1 MEKEK
6 KWLKVIKPRTKL
18 LDYDFKELF
27 QRKDL
32 IFLFVR
38 REFVAKYK
46 QTILGPAWA
55 IIQPLLTTVVYS
67 LIFGNVAHISSGEV
81 PNFIF
86 YLSGTIIW
94 GFFANCFTQT
104 ANTFVTNKE
113 ILGKVYFPRLV
124 MPISTVLS
132 QLISFG
138 IQFVFMICFLIYYA
152 IIGASVNPNVYI
164 LLTPILLIQMS
175 ILGLGFGIIVSALTT
190 KYRDLAMLITFG
202 IQLWQYASPVAYD
215 ISIIPSNVMNLYML
229 NPVTPIILT
238 FKYAYLGIG
247 NIDWLFYGISWLTT
261 ILVLLLGL
269 LLFGRV
275 EKTFTDTI

>member
-1 MEKEK
+1 MEKN
-6 KWLKVIKPRTKL
+6 WLKVIKPRNKL
-18 LDYDFKELF
+18 LDYSFRELLH
-27 QRKDL
+27 RKDL
-32 IFLFVR
+32 ILLFVR

-46 QTILGPAWA
+46 QTVLGPAWA

-67 LIFGNVAHISSGEV
+67 LIFGNIAHISSGEV

-113 ILGKVYFPRLV
+113 ILGKVYFPRLI

-138 IQFVFMICFLIYYA
+138 IQFLFMICFLLYYT
-152 IIGASVNPNVYI
+152 IIGANVTPNVYI
-164 LLTPILLIQMS
+164 LLTPILLLQMG

-215 ISIIPSNVMNLYML
+215 ISIIPERILNLYML
-229 NPVTPIILT
+229 NPVTPIILV
-238 FKYAYLGIG
+238 FKHAYLGIG
-247 NIDWLFYGISWLTT
+247 SIDWLFYSISWGTT
-261 ILVLLLGL
+261 LLVLLVGL

>member
-6 KWLKVIKPRTKL
+6 NWLKVIRPKTGL
-18 LDYDFKELF
+18 QNFSFTELI
-27 QRKDL
+27 QKKDL

-55 IIQPLLTTVVYS
+55 IIQPFLTTVVYS
-67 LIFGNVAHISSGEV
+67 LIFGQIAHISSGEV

-104 ANTFVTNKE
+104 ANTFVTNRE

-132 QLISFG
+132 QLISFA
-138 IQFVFMICFLIYYA
+138 IQFVFMVCFLVYYV
-152 IIGASVNPNVYI
+152 IIGIAVKPNVCI
-164 LLTPILLIQMS
+164 LLTPILLLQMGL
-175 ILGLGFGIIVSALTT
+175 LGLGFGIIISALTT

-215 ISIIPSNVMNLYML
+215 ISIIPERMMSIYLL
-229 NPVTPIILT
+229 NPVTPIILA

-247 NIDWLFYGISWLTT
+247 SINWLYYGISWLTT
-261 ILVLLLGL
+261 VIVLLVGL

-275 EKTFTDTI
+275 EKTFMDTI